1 MVHCTIF
8 FIFSLCYNRLE
19 VKKVT
24 AKRKDNLKTIL
35 LACVAFLLI
44 AAVVGAV
51 LFAVSAP
58 KNDLSDLPEDSEVM
72 LPESGN
78 QDKPDETDEE
88 AQVQVDLV
96 DYTVYDLEQ
105 VDFRFIIAKVRVKA
119 ADATNISLSHFTTSE
134 GISLHDTSS
143 YVNQLEKNSLYLG
156 KKNVWFELISSETNY
171 LARIFIP
178 VKDNTLSSI
187 SLESDLKNSHVM
199 KFDLENPQG
208 TAEELGYVADDIIS
222 DGKTYQMKVSNA
234 YRILDEFTRTYES
247 GYTEAYLL
255 PSSAEVHGFY
265 VEAVSLWGDAV
276 EIESAWYQVHGKN
289 EKFEALN
296 GQFTTL
302 KYNNIVN
309 SSVTDKD
316 SGYIFFVTLN
326 PEDEPIS
333 YQGTLI
339 LHLKNQDQPIQI
351 QVDLH

>member
-1 MVHCTIF
+1 MA
-8 FIFSLCYNRLE
+8 
-19 VKKVT
+19 
-24 AKRKDNLKTIL
+24 AKRKANLKTIL
-35 LACVAFLLI
+35 LMCVAFVLI
-44 AAVVGAV
+44 AAVAGVIY
-51 LFAVSAP
+51 LSVSAP
-58 KNDLSDLPEDSEVM
+58 KNDLTDLPEDSEVM

-78 QDKPDETDEE
+78 QEKPDETNEE
-88 AQVQVDLV
+88 EQVQVDLV

-119 ADATNISLSHFTTSE
+119 NDATNISLSHFKTSE
-134 GISLHDTSS
+134 GLVLSETSA
-143 YVNQLEKNSLYLG
+143 YVNQLEKSSLYLG
-156 KKNVWFELISSETNY
+156 KKNVWFELISSQTNY

-199 KFDLENPQG
+199 KFDLENPKG

-234 YRILDEFTRTYES
+234 YRISDEFTRTYES

-276 EIESAWYQVHGKN
+276 EIESAYYQVHGSS

-296 GQFTTL
+296 GQFTTQ
-302 KYNNIVN
+302 KYDNIVN
-309 SSVTDKD
+309 SSITDKD
-316 SGYIFFVTLN
+316 AGYIFFVTLN
-326 PEDEPIS
+326 PEDAPIS

-339 LHLKNQDQPIQI
+339 LHLKNQQQPIQI
-351 QVDLH
+351 QVNLH

>member
-1 MVHCTIF
+1 MA
-8 FIFSLCYNRLE
+8 
-19 VKKVT
+19 
-24 AKRKDNLKTIL
+24 AKRKANLKTIL
-35 LACVAFLLI
+35 LMCVAFVLI
-44 AAVVGAV
+44 AAVAGVIY
-51 LFAVSAP
+51 LSVSAP
-58 KNDLSDLPEDSEVM
+58 KNDLTDLPEDSEVM

-78 QDKPDETDEE
+78 QEKPDETNEE
-88 AQVQVDLV
+88 EQVQVDLV

-119 ADATNISLSHFTTSE
+119 NDATNISLSHFKTSE
-134 GISLHDTSS
+134 GLVLSETSA

-156 KKNVWFELISSETNY
+156 KKNVWFELISSQTNY

-199 KFDLENPQG
+199 KFDLENPRG

-234 YRILDEFTRTYES
+234 YRISDEFTRTYES

-276 EIESAWYQVHGKN
+276 EIESAYYQVQGSS
-289 EKFEALN
+289 EQFEALN
-296 GQFTTL
+296 GQFTTQ
-302 KYNNIVN
+302 KYDNIVN
-309 SSVTDKD
+309 SSITDKD
-316 SGYIFFVTLN
+316 AGYIFFVTLN
-326 PEDEPIS
+326 PEDAPIS

-339 LHLKNQDQPIQI
+339 LHLKNQQQPIQI
-351 QVDLH
+351 QVNLH

>member
-1 MVHCTIF
+1 MA
-8 FIFSLCYNRLE
+8 
-19 VKKVT
+19 
-24 AKRKDNLKTIL
+24 AKRKANLKTIL
-35 LACVAFLLI
+35 LMCVAFVLI
-44 AAVVGAV
+44 AAVAGVIY
-51 LFAVSAP
+51 LSVSAP
-58 KNDLSDLPEDSEVM
+58 KNDLTDLPEDSEVM

-78 QDKPDETDEE
+78 QEKPDETNGEE
-88 AQVQVDLV
+88 QVQVDLV
-96 DYTVYDLEQ
+96 DYTVYDLDQ

-119 ADATNISLSHFTTSE
+119 NDATNISLSHFKTSE
-134 GISLHDTSS
+134 GLVLSETSA
-143 YVNQLEKNSLYLG
+143 YVNQLEKSSLYLG
-156 KKNVWFELISSETNY
+156 KKNVWFELISSQTNY

-199 KFDLENPQG
+199 KFDLENPKG

-234 YRILDEFTRTYES
+234 YRISDEFTRTYES

-276 EIESAWYQVHGKN
+276 EIESAYYQVHGSS

-296 GQFTTL
+296 GQFTTQ
-302 KYNNIVN
+302 KYDNIVN
-309 SSVTDKD
+309 SSITDKD
-316 SGYIFFVTLN
+316 AGYIFFVTLN
-326 PEDEPIS
+326 PEDAPIS

-339 LHLKNQDQPIQI
+339 LHLKNQQQPIQI
-351 QVDLH
+351 QVNLH

>member
-1 MVHCTIF
+1 MA
-8 FIFSLCYNRLE
+8 
-19 VKKVT
+19 
-24 AKRKDNLKTIL
+24 AKRKANLKTIL
-35 LACVAFLLI
+35 LMCVAFVLI
-44 AAVVGAV
+44 AAVAGVIY
-51 LFAVSAP
+51 LSVSAP
-58 KNDLSDLPEDSEVM
+58 KNDLTDLPEDSEVM

-78 QDKPDETDEE
+78 QEKPDETNEE
-88 AQVQVDLV
+88 EQVQVDLV

-119 ADATNISLSHFTTSE
+119 NDATNISLSHFKTSE
-134 GISLHDTSS
+134 GLVLSETSA
-143 YVNQLEKNSLYLG
+143 YVNQLEKSSLYLG
-156 KKNVWFELISSETNY
+156 KKNVWFELISSQTNY

-199 KFDLENPQG
+199 KFDLENPRG

-234 YRILDEFTRTYES
+234 YRISDEFTRTYES

-276 EIESAWYQVHGKN
+276 EIESAYYQVHGSS
-289 EKFEALN
+289 EQFEALN
-296 GQFTTL
+296 GQFTTQ
-302 KYNNIVN
+302 KYDNIVN
-309 SSVTDKD
+309 SSITDKD
-316 SGYIFFVTLN
+316 AGYIFFVTLN
-326 PEDEPIS
+326 PEDAPIS

-339 LHLKNQDQPIQI
+339 LHLKNQQQPIQI
-351 QVDLH
+351 QVNLH

>member
-1 MVHCTIF
+1 MA
-8 FIFSLCYNRLE
+8 
-19 VKKVT
+19 
-24 AKRKDNLKTIL
+24 AKRKANLKTIL
-35 LACVAFLLI
+35 LMCVAFVLI
-44 AAVVGAV
+44 AAVAGVIY
-51 LFAVSAP
+51 LSVSAP
-58 KNDLSDLPEDSEVM
+58 KNDLTDLPEDSEVM

-78 QDKPDETDEE
+78 QEKPDETNEE
-88 AQVQVDLV
+88 EQVQVDLV

-119 ADATNISLSHFTTSE
+119 NDATNISLSHFKTSE
-134 GISLHDTSS
+134 GLVLSETSA
-143 YVNQLEKNSLYLG
+143 YVNQLEKSSLYLG
-156 KKNVWFELISSETNY
+156 KKNVWFELISSQTNY

-199 KFDLENPQG
+199 KFDLENPKG

-234 YRILDEFTRTYES
+234 YRISDEFTRTYES

-276 EIESAWYQVHGKN
+276 EIESAYYQVQGSS

-296 GQFTTL
+296 GQFTTQ
-302 KYNNIVN
+302 KYDNIVN
-309 SSVTDKD
+309 SSITDKD
-316 SGYIFFVTLN
+316 AGYIFFVTLN
-326 PEDEPIS
+326 PEDAPIS

-339 LHLKNQDQPIQI
+339 LHLKNQQQPIQI
-351 QVDLH
+351 QVNLQ

>member
-1 MVHCTIF
+1 MA
-8 FIFSLCYNRLE
+8 
-19 VKKVT
+19 
-24 AKRKDNLKTIL
+24 AKRKANLKTIL
-35 LACVAFLLI
+35 LMCVAFVLI
-44 AAVVGAV
+44 AAVAGVIY
-51 LFAVSAP
+51 LSVSAP
-58 KNDLSDLPEDSEVM
+58 KNDLTDLPEDSEVM

-78 QDKPDETDEE
+78 QEKPDETNEE
-88 AQVQVDLV
+88 EQVQVDLV
-96 DYTVYDLEQ
+96 DYTVYDLDQ

-119 ADATNISLSHFTTSE
+119 NDATNISLSHFKTSE
-134 GISLHDTSS
+134 GLVLSETSA

-156 KKNVWFELISSETNY
+156 KKNVWFELISSQTNY

-199 KFDLENPQG
+199 KFDLENPRG

-234 YRILDEFTRTYES
+234 YRISDEFTRTYES

-276 EIESAWYQVHGKN
+276 EIESAYYQVQGSS
-289 EKFEALN
+289 EQFEALN
-296 GQFTTL
+296 GQFTTQ
-302 KYNNIVN
+302 KYDNIVN
-309 SSVTDKD
+309 SSITDKD
-316 SGYIFFVTLN
+316 AGYIFFVTLN
-326 PEDEPIS
+326 PEDAPIS

-339 LHLKNQDQPIQI
+339 LHLKNQQQPIQI
-351 QVDLH
+351 QVNLH

>member
-1 MVHCTIF
+1 MA
-8 FIFSLCYNRLE
+8 
-19 VKKVT
+19 
-24 AKRKDNLKTIL
+24 AKRKANLKTIL
-35 LACVAFLLI
+35 LMCVAFVLI
-44 AAVVGAV
+44 AAVAGVIY
-51 LFAVSAP
+51 LSVSAP
-58 KNDLSDLPEDSEVM
+58 KNDLTDLPEDSEVM

-78 QDKPDETDEE
+78 QEKPDETNEE
-88 AQVQVDLV
+88 EQVQVDLV

-119 ADATNISLSHFTTSE
+119 NDATNISLSHFKTSE
-134 GISLHDTSS
+134 GLVLSETSA
-143 YVNQLEKNSLYLG
+143 YVNQLEKSSLYLG
-156 KKNVWFELISSETNY
+156 KKNVWFELISSQTNY

-199 KFDLENPQG
+199 KFDLENPRG

-234 YRILDEFTRTYES
+234 YRISDEFTRTYES

-276 EIESAWYQVHGKN
+276 EIESAYYQVQGSS
-289 EKFEALN
+289 EQFEALN
-296 GQFTTL
+296 GQFTTQ
-302 KYNNIVN
+302 KYDNIVN
-309 SSVTDKD
+309 SSITDKD
-316 SGYIFFVTLN
+316 AGYIFFVTLN
-326 PEDEPIS
+326 PEDAPIS

-339 LHLKNQDQPIQI
+339 LHLKNQQQPIQI
-351 QVDLH
+351 QVNLH